1 MKAYIKYISYYLPD
15 ATLSN
20 EDLVKNFP
28 KWNAEKVAQKVGIN
42 VRHISD
48 PDETAGDMAV
58 KAAKILF
65 EKDQV
70 SPLNIDFI
78 LFCTQSPDFHLPS
91 TACLIQDKLG
101 VPCSAGA
108 LDFDLGCSGYEY
120 GLAMAKGLILGDMA
134 KNVLLLTAETYTKYI
149 HPDDKGNR
157 SIFGDAASASL
168 ISTSGFAEIG
178 NFVFGTD
185 GRGATNLMVKSG
197 GARQKEKLGDIS
209 IENSGYIK
217 SSDYLY
223 MNGPEIFNFT
233 LDVVPSLV
241 KNVLEKNCIQQEDID
256 EYIFHQ
262 ANKFMLDTIR
272 KVASLPKDKFYV
284 NLFQTGN
291 TVSSTVPIALKNYVD
306 GGGTA
311 KRVMLAGFGVGYSWS
326 GCVINL
332 YGV

>member
-209 IENSGYIK
+209 IENSGYMK

-241 KNVLEKNCIQQEDID
+241 KNVLEKNCILQEDID

-262 ANKFMLDTIR
+262 ANKFMLDTVR

-284 NLFQTGN
+284 DLLQTGN
-291 TVSSTVPIALKNYVD
+291 TVSSTVPIALKNYMD

-311 KRVMLAGFGVGYSWS
+311 KHIMLAGFGVGYSWS